1 MAKPDFTLKID
12 RRRLLAT
19 GLVVATAAIA
29 LRADRVDAALA
40 DTAQLPALTP
50 EARPLNDCAATARR
64 LWKSPGE
71 TNFAGRQ
78 SCPSC
83 RLPQSYAG

>member
-1 MAKPDFTLKID
+1 MAEPDFTLKID

-19 GLVVATAAIA
+19 GAVVATAAIA

-50 EARPLNDCAATARR
+50 EVPPLNV
-64 LWKSPGE
+64 
-71 TNFAGRQ
+71 
-78 SCPSC
+78 
-83 RLPQSYAG
+83 